1 MQLQRAT
8 LLLIGILA
16 AGYAACVNDDTSAT
30 SPDAGAGQKFDA
42 SVDGTVGNDAAPGPD
57 AAGTDAGVAD
67 ASDGAVQT
75 DARVDAAD
83 AADAAPQLDDA
94 GCPVPTGVVANA
106 ADAGLPEAGIALW
119 LRADL
124 GLATK
129 DGGVVCRWDDVSGNS
144 RAFLPGTATPPVV
157 ETAALNGKPSIT
169 FTGNTSYLY
178 RNDVLGLPAT
188 SGRTFAAYGRST
200 DTTHRN
206 QYIYQAAPGTPGTY
220 VGVDTNTFLTAGNRE
235 GVYAANNAFDSN
247 VATSTTPHSY
257 IFSVASLVVGSP
269 LPAGLVYAIDGT
281 ATTLTKTAGTGLV
294 EDFSAANVTWIGT
307 ATDPAFTTKTLAE
320 VLVYDHALSPT
331 ERTAVAAYFQSRYP

>member
-8 LLLIGILA
+8 LLLIGVLA
-16 AGYAACVNDDTSAT
+16 AGYAACVSDDSSGTA
-30 SPDAGAGQKFDA
+30 PDAGPGQGFDA
-42 SVDGTVGNDAAPGPD
+42 SVDGTVGNDATTSGD
-57 AAGTDAGVAD
+57 AAGTDAGAPD
-67 ASDGAVQT
+67 ASDAARQP
-75 DARVDAAD
+75 DAPNDAAD
-83 AADAAPQLDDA
+83 AADAPPQLDDA

-106 ADAGLPEAGIALW
+106 ADAGLPATGLALW

-144 RAFLPGTATPPVV
+144 RAFLPGTPTPPVV
-157 ETAALNGKPSIT
+157 ETAGLSGKPSVT
-169 FTGNTSYLY
+169 FTGNVSYLY

-188 SGRTFAAYGRST
+188 SGRTFAAYGRSN

-220 VGVDTNTFLTAGNRE
+220 AGFDTNTFLTAGSRE
-235 GVYAANNAFDSN
+235 GVYAANNSFDSN

-257 IFSVASLVVGSP
+257 IFSIASLVVGSP

-281 ATTLTKTAGTGLV
+281 ATTLTKTAGSGLV

-307 ATDPAFTTKTLAE
+307 ATDPAFTTKTLGE
-320 VLVYDHALSPT
+320 LLVYDHALTPA
-331 ERTAVAAYFQSRYP
+331 ERAAVALYFQSRYP